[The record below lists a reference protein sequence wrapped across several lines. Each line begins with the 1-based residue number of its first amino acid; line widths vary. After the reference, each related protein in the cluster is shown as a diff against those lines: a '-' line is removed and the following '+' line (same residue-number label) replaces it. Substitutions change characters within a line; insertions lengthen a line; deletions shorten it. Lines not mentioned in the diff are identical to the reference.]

1 MSKNKHQVKE
11 IQLRKQKLQQEID
24 LIEEK
29 YSSKATKVSKGI
41 QNTLKPIQTIRDNP
55 LKSLGISIAIGVVLG
70 LSGRSK
76 RTSSKSR
83 SDSGDSSGKGDS
95 GFSSL
100 LMNELKRMAAK
111 RAMMYISDIV
121 DRKVMPEIRPAKSG
135 QSSDSENQNTDKV
148 K

>member
-24 LIEEK
+24 QIEDK

-70 LSGRSK
+70 FSGRSK
-76 RTSSKSR
+76 RSSSKSK
-83 SDSGDSSGKGDS
+83 SDDGNSSGKGDS

-100 LMNELKRMAAK
+100 LMSELKRMAAK

-121 DRKVMPEIRPAKSG
+121 DRKVMPEIRPAQSG
-135 QSSDSENQNTDKV
+135 QASESKNQNTDNSK
-148 K
+148 

>member
-1 MSKNKHQVKE
+1 MSKKKHSVKE

-29 YSSKATKVSKGI
+29 YSGKATKVSRGI
-41 QNTLKPIQTIRDNP
+41 QNTLKPIQKIRDNP

-70 LSGRSK
+70 LSGRS
-76 RTSSKSR
+76 RRPSSKSHT
-83 SDSGDSSGKGDS
+83 SDNGNGSGKGDS

-100 LMNELKRMAAK
+100 LMSELKRMAAK

-121 DRKVMPEIRPAKSG
+121 DRKVMPEIRPAQSG
-135 QSSDSENQNTDKV
+135 QSGESNNQDAENT
-148 K
+148 